1 MQYRA
6 KTNLYIVAKS
16 KMVEPGEIV
25 DLSHLKEEEIKKLLE
40 AGYIEEVSQE
50 KKKKG
55 GEE

>member
-1 MQYRA
+1 VQYRA